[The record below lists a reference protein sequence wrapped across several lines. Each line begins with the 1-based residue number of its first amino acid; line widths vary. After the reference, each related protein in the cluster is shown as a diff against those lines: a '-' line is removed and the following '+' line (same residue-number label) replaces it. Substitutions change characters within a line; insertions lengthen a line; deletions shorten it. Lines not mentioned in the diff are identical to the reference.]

1 MIKTYIYGTPKG
13 FNLYEKDSEAA
24 SDFQLF
30 YSTSRRRKRMM
41 VQRMPSGVTRYNYL
55 QYDVTDSGGRPH
67 GFFGMTLQVDGFEFS
82 PDLKTIY
89 AWFEHLFYNKI
100 LKETSLFSVLTNEFG
115 AVTGLKYN
123 VSFFAQNSSEV
134 EMVKSVLPNIFAEK
148 GGLPLIQYD
157 DSYGVGAHAEIAG
170 LNPEEDPEIIET
182 AFKKYSWVSLSEKYA
197 LLSAGTSTPSVELDY
212 GDLKKQAGTYKD
224 DLLTVATGQEK
235 DPAGKLGEI
244 ETGIDV
250 ILEKIANYAQGL
262 SPESDEFKSF
272 EDLFNEYNVLR
283 NTVLSLVSRK
293 DPEPDPD
300 PDPDPDPGPEPP
312 QTRRC
317 VRCHKELP
325 LRYFSGLSPICRDCK
340 AKQEA
345 EDARKRNRIVAV
357 AAALVVLIF
366 GAVWLLWPDKKP
378 VPRLVDNVAFE
389 KSLSEKQYE
398 NALTLLKSKSD
409 STSYVEKITE
419 AVSAELD
426 QKAKSGKEGMKGLE
440 ELYKSR
446 EGILD
451 CCGGT
456 TEKQKWSELITD
468 YTTLASR
475 YLNKSSLTDKQ
486 IKEAIKITQ
495 KYPGYLQ
502 VFDAE
507 IHNKGESK
515 GKRTKDTEVKAPE
528 SPKGEKEDYYIMV
541 GNKKYDKSATISI
554 EAKGKKGL
562 KFSCDA
568 RYKLVTYLS
577 GEGKITDSYVLER
590 ENKSKI
596 IIRHEEGNKPC
607 VIALDHNG
615 KRVLH
620 LTVKPGRKI

>member
-212 GDLKKQAGTYKD
+212 GDLKKQAGVYKD
-224 DLLTVATGQEK
+224 ELLLVATGQEK
-235 DPAGKLGEI
+235 NPTGKLGEI
-244 ETGIDV
+244 KVGIEE
-250 ILEKIANYAQGL
+250 ILEKIAIYAQGL
-262 SPESDEFKSF
+262 PPDSDEFKSF
-272 EDLFNEYNVLR
+272 EDLYNEYNNLS
-283 NTVLSLVSRK
+283 NTLSSFEHR
-293 DPEPDPD
+293 PTE
-300 PDPDPDPGPEPP
+300 
-312 QTRRC
+312 
-317 VRCHKELP
+317 
-325 LRYFSGLSPICRDCK
+325 SGQAQD
-340 AKQEA
+340 
-345 EDARKRNRIVAV
+345 
-357 AAALVVLIF
+357 
-366 GAVWLLWPDKKP
+366 
-378 VPRLVDNVAFE
+378 
-389 KSLSEKQYE
+389 
-398 NALTLLKSKSD
+398 SD
-409 STSYVEKITE
+409 STSDFVPEPPSSSGSTQGSTQETPPGGVREQTKVCARCHRSLHVDEFPIGGTSCRRCIREMEESAKRKKIIQAFVASVIVILLVVGAVCFFIPDKEKEPIKVDVERFEQYIAVGQYDEALALIAHKEDSADYCNKVKVAIKTELNALEEKKDMEGLSSRLQSLDKVLDSCGLSVEKSEWKKKIEEERT
-419 AVSAELD
+419 AKRSNSVS
-426 QKAKSGKEGMKGLE
+426 K
-440 ELYKSR
+440 
-446 EGILD
+446 
-451 CCGGT
+451 
-456 TEKQKWSELITD
+456 
-468 YTTLASR
+468 
-475 YLNKSSLTDKQ
+475 LTMN
-486 IKEAIKITQ
+486 ER
-495 KYPGYLQ
+495 
-502 VFDAE
+502 
-507 IHNKGESK
+507 N
-515 GKRTKDTEVKAPE
+515 
-528 SPKGEKEDYYIMV
+528 DYYIMV

-554 EAKGKKGL
+554 EAQRSL
-562 KFSCDA
+562 NFSCDA
-568 RYKLVTYLS
+568 RYKLVTYLKE
-577 GEGKITDSYVLER
+577 EGKITDFYVLSR
-590 ENKSKI
+590 ENNSKI
-596 IIRHEEGNKPC
+596 NILHDNGNIPC

-620 LTVKPGRKI
+620 LTVKPAGRNI